1 MTARLSRRA
10 AVSLTL
16 CGLGFAA
23 VSAWSGPVRAQSLL
37 DSAKDILNQGL
48 GGSQGGASGG
58 GLTGAEIEEGLREA
72 LAVGS
77 RRVVAALGAADGFNA
92 DPVAHIPLPD
102 GLKRAQSLLQK
113 VGLGAMGEE
122 VELKMNRAAEAAMDE
137 SGEVLVG
144 AIRQMTLADARG
156 ILNGPDDAATRYL
169 QRVAGGDI
177 KGRVRPIVDRTLSEV
192 GALAAADRMLG
203 EYDKL
208 PFVPDVKADL
218 TEHATQGAY
227 DGLFHYIAEEEA
239 AIRADPAARTTD
251 ILKRVFSR

>member
-1 MTARLSRRA
+1 MTAPLSRRA
-10 AVSLTL
+10 AARLAL
-16 CGLGFAA
+16 FGLGLAA
-23 VSAWSGPVRAQSLL
+23 VSAWSGPARAQSLL
-37 DSAKDILNQGL
+37 DGAKNLLNQGL
-48 GGSQGGASGG
+48 GGSQDGTSGG
-58 GLTGAEIEEGLREA
+58 SLTGAEIEEGLREA

-77 RRVVAALGAADGFNA
+77 RRVVEALGATDGFNA

-102 GLKRAQSLLQK
+102 GLKRAQSMLQK

-144 AIRQMTLADARG
+144 AIRQMTLEDARG
-156 ILNGPDDAATRYL
+156 ILNGPEDAATQYL
-169 QRVAGGDI
+169 QRVAGSDI
-177 KGRVRPIVDRTLSEV
+177 KGRIRPIVDRTLSEV

-251 ILKRVFSR
+251 ILKRVFAR